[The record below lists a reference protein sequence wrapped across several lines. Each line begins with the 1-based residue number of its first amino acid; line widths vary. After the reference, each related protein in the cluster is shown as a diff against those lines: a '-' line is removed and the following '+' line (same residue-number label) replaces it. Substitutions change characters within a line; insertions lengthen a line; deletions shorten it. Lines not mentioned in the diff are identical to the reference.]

1 MINLFS
7 FVVYYQWVPFVLGL
21 QCVLFY
27 LPRIIWQMI
36 CYNRTGTDLYHLT
49 LASQAVHANA
59 DKREE
64 LVTHLAQSL
73 EQLLFQVSVYNF
85 YDKVPCKRS
94 GRCCLGTAYRAQLLE
109 ENV

>member
-36 CYNRTGTDLYHLT
+36 CYNRTGTDLYHLIT

-73 EQLLFQVSVYNF
+73 EQLLFQVSVYHL
-85 YDKVPCKRS
+85 YDKVTCKRS
-94 GRCCLGTAYRAQLLE
+94 AGTAHRAQLLE